1 MAVDQ
6 IEMEALRAALNNA
19 ARDRRANELREV
31 LERVPPTDAVAVLLA
46 LRPTELAAS
55 STPAP
60 ASSWLPA
67 CSRVSVPPRPR
78 GCWSS

>member
-46 LRPTELAAS
+46 LRPTELAAIV
-55 STPAP
+55 AGAGREMV
-60 ASSWLPA
+60 ASFL
-67 CSRVSVPPRPR
+67 
-78 GCWSS
+78 